1 MAVKL
6 NKHFFLVGTMLLSTL
21 FAFFIIDLF
30 SKNQGSLD
38 DAIHTE
44 TALKKEIIQLESR
57 LIEFQDTYYIKDQ
70 QLELTET
77 LLEEKYTELD
87 VMTQKAQKLEKAIVQ
102 LEAKGTADKRSILEM
117 KAQLADVKNNLI
129 ASYKSDISD
138 LVVDLTYMIQH
149 EDSLKS
155 ENELISQ
162 KLQQSQKNYQDCL
175 NGKTVTAPPTGI
187 EPDPALAQR
196 IGFYT
201 ENVRVLCYNKSGALV
216 GARRNIIDSK
226 KIDRLNVSFD
236 FDAGSPPPGVNSL
249 IGIQKLYFH
258 MHHAK
263 AGTTIVNPAQS
274 QSGETFMFEG
284 KKLSSTF
291 SAIANYQG
299 NRLRVEAEYVIGE
312 SLQEVPKGNYLIS
325 IYRQDNQ
332 GESELIGSHTIFFQ

>member
-1 MAVKL
+1 MAMKL
-6 NKHFFLVGTMLLSTL
+6 NKHVFLVGTMLLSTL

-30 SKNQGSLD
+30 SKNQGSLE
-38 DAIHTE
+38 DALHTE

-77 LLEEKYTELD
+77 LLEQKYSELD
-87 VMTQKAQKLEKAIVQ
+87 FMTQKAQNLEKAIVQ
-102 LEAKGTADKRSILEM
+102 LEEKGTADRRTILEM

-129 ASYKSDISD
+129 ASYKSDISN
-138 LVVDLTYMIQH
+138 LVVDLTDMIQQ

-155 ENELISQ
+155 ENEAIAQ
-162 KLQQSQKNYQDCL
+162 RLQQTQKQFQDCL
-175 NGKTVTAPPTGI
+175 NGSTTTVPTTGVGT
-187 EPDPALAQR
+187 DQKPADR

-216 GARRNIIDSK
+216 GVRRNFVDSK
-226 KIDRLNVSFD
+226 KIERLNVSFD
-236 FDAGSPPPGVNSL
+236 FDAGSPPPGENSL
-249 IGIQKLYFH
+249 LGIQKLYFH
-258 MHHAK
+258 MQHAK
-263 AGTTIVNPAQS
+263 ADVSIVNPAQS
-274 QSGETFMFEG
+274 QSGETFLFKG

-312 SLQEVPKGNYLIS
+312 SLNDVPKGKYLIS
-325 IYRQDNQ
+325 IYRQNNQ
-332 GESELIGSHTIFFQ
+332 GESELIGSQNIFFQ